1 MARIILIEPDRLLAE
16 TYVQALMTAGHK
28 VVACAS
34 AQAAILAA
42 DMSKPDIVILELQ
55 LIEHSGVEFLYE
67 FRSYP
72 EWQAIPVII
81 QTGVPSA
88 EFSGNWQLLKQ
99 ELGVGAYLYKP
110 QTTLQQLL
118 ASVGEHLPVAV

>member
-1 MARIILIEPDRLLAE
+1 MAQILLIEPDRLLAE
-16 TYVQALMTAGHK
+16 TYAKALIAPGYK

-34 AQAAILAA
+34 AQAAIIAA
-42 DMSKPDIVILELQ
+42 DKSIPDIVILELQ

-81 QTGVPSA
+81 QTVVPPG

-110 QTTLQQLL
+110 QTTLKQLL
-118 ASVGEHLPVAV
+118 ATVSEHLPVTV